1 MLPPFV
7 LFTRAEREAGRPA
20 RCWELLN
27 SRTGD
32 SGELGGVSGKTGL
45 GILLI
50 SSQLAGVG
58 NVIFR
63 GFTGSSIEGL
73 VSVGVSGST
82 VGTEGKVA
90 IEVKS
95 IGLISQSSPNGK
107 FVSSKGCSK
116 NSFQG
121 AGFVKFE
128 SLLSRE
134 DGSGQ
139 R

>member
-1 MLPPFV
+1 M
-7 LFTRAEREAGRPA
+7 
-20 RCWELLN
+20 
-27 SRTGD
+27 
-32 SGELGGVSGKTGL
+32 
-45 GILLI
+45 
-50 SSQLAGVG
+50 
-58 NVIFR
+58 IFR
-63 GFTGSSIEGL
+63 GFTGRSIDGF
-73 VSVGVSGST
+73 VSVGVSGRT
-82 VGTEGKVA
+82 VGTEGNVA

-107 FVSSKGCSK
+107 FVSSKGCNK

-121 AGFVKFE
+121 AGFAKFE